1 LGYAAL
7 SHAQSDDYQT
17 ILLGSTPL
25 IDTRAPAEFAQGAF
39 PGSVNLPLMLDD
51 ERALVGTCYKRQG
64 QTVAIA
70 LGHSLVQGAVKAARV
85 DAWREFAEAHPNGY
99 LYCFRGGL
107 RSQIAQQWLHE
118 AGIDYPRIIGG
129 YKAMRQFLLQA
140 LQTQCQARQF
150 VVLSGQ
156 TGCAKTQLLQELDN
170 AVDMEGL
177 ANHRGS
183 AFGKRV
189 GGQPAQI
196 GFENVLAI
204 ALLKQAQQE
213 AGRAIVLEDESR
225 LIGRI
230 AVPEVLRARSMHAP
244 LVIVEASLAQR
255 TEHTY
260 RNYILQNLADWQQQ
274 VGEAEAFRHFSEEL
288 HASLNALQKRL
299 GGYRYTL
306 LKEMLE
312 VALQAHANGRP
323 ESHQAWIEVL
333 LKEYYDPMYA
343 YQLGLKAERVIFRG
357 SYDEVR
363 AYLHAHC
370 MGASNSDLQ

>member
-1 LGYAAL
+1 LGFIAL
-7 SHAQSDDYQT
+7 SRENSADFQA
-17 ILLGSTPL
+17 ILLDGVPL
-25 IDTRAPAEFAQGAF
+25 LDTRAPVEFSQGAF
-39 PGSVNLPLMLDD
+39 PGAINLPLLTDQ
-51 ERALVGTCYKRQG
+51 EREFVGTCYKKHG
-64 QTVAIA
+64 QTAAIA
-70 LGHSLVQGAVKAARV
+70 LGHSLVQGELKAARV
-85 DAWREFAEAHPNGY
+85 RAWRDFAEAHPNGY

-118 AGIDYPRIIGG
+118 EGIDYPRIIGG

-140 LQTQCQARQF
+140 LQTQCEARQF

-196 GFENVLAI
+196 GFENALSI
-204 ALLKQAQQE
+204 ALLRQARQN
-213 AGRAIVLEDESR
+213 ANRAVILEDESR

-244 LVIVEASLAQR
+244 LVIIEASLAQR

-260 RNYILQNLADWQQQ
+260 RNYILQNLEDWRQCK
-274 VGEAEAFRHFSEEL
+274 GDAEGFIRFSEEL
-288 HASLNALQKRL
+288 HASLSTLQKRL

-306 LKEMLE
+306 LKAKLDAAIAE
-312 VALQAHANGRP
+312 HAGGRP
-323 ESHQAWIEVL
+323 ESHQVWIEVL

-357 SYDEVR
+357 SYDEVAEFLR
-363 AYLHAHC
+363 QQQSILT
-370 MGASNSDLQ
+370 

>member
-1 LGYAAL
+1 MGYAAL
-7 SHAQSDDYQT
+7 SHTASDDYQT
-17 ILLGSTPL
+17 ILLSKAPL

-39 PGSVNLPLMLDD
+39 PGAVNLPLMLDD
-51 ERALVGTCYKRQG
+51 ERALVGACYKTQG
-64 QTVAIA
+64 QTAAIA
-70 LGHSLVQGAVKAARV
+70 LGHSLVQGAVKAERV
-85 DAWREFAEAHPNGY
+85 MAWREFAGAHPNGY

-118 AGIDYPRIIGG
+118 AGIDFPRVAGG
-129 YKAMRQFLLQA
+129 YKALRQFLLQA
-140 LQTQCQARQF
+140 LQTQCEARQF

-156 TGCAKTQLLQELDN
+156 TGCAKTQLLQELGN

-196 GFENVLAI
+196 GFENALAI
-204 ALLKQAQQE
+204 ALLSQAQQD

-230 AVPEVLRARSMHAP
+230 AVPEVLRARSLHAP
-244 LVIVEASLAQR
+244 LVVVEASLAER
-255 TEHTY
+255 TEHTFH
-260 RNYILQNLADWQQQ
+260 NYILQNLADWQQHI
-274 VGEAEAFRHFSEEL
+274 GEDEAFRHFSEEL
-288 HASLNALQKRL
+288 HASLSTLQKRL

-306 LKEMLE
+306 LKEMLDT
-312 VALQAHANGRP
+312 ALQAHANGRP

-357 SYDEVR
+357 RYDEVR
-363 AYLHAHC
+363 DYLQTDC
-370 MGASNSDLQ
+370 TLSGNSEL